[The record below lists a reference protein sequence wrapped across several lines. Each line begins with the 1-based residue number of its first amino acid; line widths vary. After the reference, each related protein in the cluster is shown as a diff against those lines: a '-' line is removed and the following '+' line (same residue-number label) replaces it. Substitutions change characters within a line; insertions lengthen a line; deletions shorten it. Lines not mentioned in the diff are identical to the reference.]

1 MSIVPNYIYRELTI
15 PIKISTDV
23 HIKNCQADSKIYM
36 GFKKIQKRKSTLE
49 NILGERMLNL
59 SNSTIVIFNNLNESQ
74 TNYTT
79 RKKLDPQSVH
89 TVRYHLYNFLENAN

>member
-1 MSIVPNYIYRELTI
+1 
-15 PIKISTDV
+15 
-23 HIKNCQADSKIYM
+23 
-36 GFKKIQKRKSTLE
+36 
-49 NILGERMLNL
+49 MLNL

-89 TVRYHLYNFLENAN
+89 TVRHHLYNFLENAN